1 MRRPTI
7 ILKYQND
14 KTVLYGNMICLNFTV
29 KRSQTDFQQACRFRF
44 IAFGVLQD
52 FRDVLLFNY
61 RQFKFFSPLLFVNLS
76 TLQVYRQILN
86 SHFLITDD
94 GTTLH
99 HILQFTD
106 ISLPFSP
113 PSKCVLPQESSL

>member
-61 RQFKFFSPLLFVNLS
+61 RQFKFFSRKSQHIAGLS
-76 TLQVYRQILN
+76 ANPEQ
-86 SHFLITDD
+86 
-94 GTTLH
+94 
-99 HILQFTD
+99 
-106 ISLPFSP
+106 SLPHHR
-113 PSKCVLPQESSL
+113 